1 MRATLIVTLVLH
13 ILSGVFWAGT
23 TFALARTGANQT
35 DQFFRPQMGAAVI
48 VVATGGLLWYL
59 VHPGSFGTTEQIL
72 AVGVF
77 CAFVAA
83 WRFAVCPTSRSPLVA
98 KPTTDG
104 VVRAPSALG
113 MMRMSIF
120 PPSLA
125 STTATQELVVPKS
138 IPMIFP
144 TDASADQLTASPP
157 APEAPADLGLATT
170 TIAGRMSRGP
180 CM

>member
-83 WRFAVCPTSRSPLVA
+83 
-98 KPTTDG
+98 G
-104 VVRAPSALG
+104 VQGMSGGSAL
-113 MMRMSIF
+113 RKLSIADE
-120 PPSLA
+120 SEA
-125 STTATQELVVPKS
+125 SRLRHRVATGQRVAAAFL
-138 IPMIFP
+138 MI
-144 TDASADQLTASPP
+144 TVT
-157 APEAPADLGLATT
+157 
-170 TIAGRMSRGP
+170 
-180 CM
+180 CMAVARYA

>member
-13 ILSGVFWAGT
+13 FLSGVFWEGT

-35 DQFFRPQMGAAVI
+35 DQFFRTQMGAAVI

-83 WRFAVCPTSRSPLVA
+83 
-98 KPTTDG
+98 G
-104 VVRAPSALG
+104 VQGVSGGSAL
-113 MMRMSIF
+113 RKVSITDEF
-120 PPSLA
+120 EA
-125 STTATQELVVPKS
+125 SRLRHRVATGQRVAAAFL
-138 IPMIFP
+138 M
-144 TDASADQLTASPP
+144 LTV
-157 APEAPADLGLATT
+157 T
-170 TIAGRMSRGP
+170 
-180 CM
+180 CMAVARYA

>member
-13 ILSGVFWAGT
+13 FLSGVFWAGT

-83 WRFAVCPTSRSPLVA
+83 
-98 KPTTDG
+98 G
-104 VVRAPSALG
+104 VQGMSGGSAL
-113 MMRMSIF
+113 RKLSIVDE
-120 PPSLA
+120 SEA
-125 STTATQELVVPKS
+125 SRLRHRVATGQRVAAAFL
-138 IPMIFP
+138 MI
-144 TDASADQLTASPP
+144 TVT
-157 APEAPADLGLATT
+157 
-170 TIAGRMSRGP
+170 
-180 CM
+180 CMAVARYA

>member
-13 ILSGVFWAGT
+13 FLSGVFWAGT

-83 WRFAVCPTSRSPLVA
+83 
-98 KPTTDG
+98 G
-104 VVRAPSALG
+104 VQGMSGGSAL
-113 MMRMSIF
+113 RKLSIADE
-120 PPSLA
+120 SEA
-125 STTATQELVVPKS
+125 SRLRHRVATGQRVAAAFL
-138 IPMIFP
+138 MI
-144 TDASADQLTASPP
+144 TVT
-157 APEAPADLGLATT
+157 
-170 TIAGRMSRGP
+170 
-180 CM
+180 CMAAARYA

>member
-13 ILSGVFWAGT
+13 FLSGVFWAGT
-23 TFALARTGANQT
+23 TFALARAGANQT

-83 WRFAVCPTSRSPLVA
+83 
-98 KPTTDG
+98 G
-104 VVRAPSALG
+104 VQGVSGGSAL
-113 MMRMSIF
+113 RKLS
-120 PPSLA
+120 
-125 STTATQELVVPKS
+125 
-138 IPMIFP
+138 
-144 TDASADQLTASPP
+144 
-157 APEAPADLGLATT
+157 
-170 TIAGRMSRGP
+170 IAGESEASRLRHRVATGQRVAAAFLMITVT
-180 CM
+180 CMAVARYA

>member
-23 TFALARTGANQT
+23 TFALARTGANQAN
-35 DQFFRPQMGAAVI
+35 QFFRPQMGAAVI

-83 WRFAVCPTSRSPLVA
+83 GIQGMS
-98 KPTTDG
+98 G
-104 VVRAPSALG
+104 GSAL
-113 MMRMSIF
+113 RKLSIADE
-120 PPSLA
+120 SEA
-125 STTATQELVVPKS
+125 SRLRHRVATGQRVAAAFL
-138 IPMIFP
+138 M
-144 TDASADQLTASPP
+144 LTV
-157 APEAPADLGLATT
+157 T
-170 TIAGRMSRGP
+170 
-180 CM
+180 CMAVARYA

>member
-1 MRATLIVTLVLH
+1 MRATLIVTIVLH
-13 ILSGVFWAGT
+13 FLSGVFWAGT

-83 WRFAVCPTSRSPLVA
+83 
-98 KPTTDG
+98 G
-104 VVRAPSALG
+104 VQGVSGGSAL
-113 MMRMSIF
+113 RKVSITDEF
-120 PPSLA
+120 EASLLRHRV
-125 STTATQELVVPKS
+125 ATGQRVAAAFL
-138 IPMIFP
+138 M
-144 TDASADQLTASPP
+144 LTV
-157 APEAPADLGLATT
+157 T
-170 TIAGRMSRGP
+170 
-180 CM
+180 CMAVARYA

>member
-83 WRFAVCPTSRSPLVA
+83 
-98 KPTTDG
+98 G
-104 VVRAPSALG
+104 VQGVSGGSAL
-113 MMRMSIF
+113 RKLSIADE
-120 PPSLA
+120 SEA
-125 STTATQELVVPKS
+125 SRLRHRVATGQRVAAAFL
-138 IPMIFP
+138 M
-144 TDASADQLTASPP
+144 LTV
-157 APEAPADLGLATT
+157 T
-170 TIAGRMSRGP
+170 
-180 CM
+180 CMAVARYA

>member
-13 ILSGVFWAGT
+13 FLSGVFWAGT

-83 WRFAVCPTSRSPLVA
+83 
-98 KPTTDG
+98 G
-104 VVRAPSALG
+104 VQGMSGGSAL
-113 MMRMSIF
+113 RKLSIADE
-120 PPSLA
+120 SEA
-125 STTATQELVVPKS
+125 SRLRHRVATGQRVAAAFL
-138 IPMIFP
+138 M
-144 TDASADQLTASPP
+144 LTV
-157 APEAPADLGLATT
+157 T
-170 TIAGRMSRGP
+170 
-180 CM
+180 CMAVARYA

>member
-13 ILSGVFWAGT
+13 FLSGVFWAGT

-83 WRFAVCPTSRSPLVA
+83 
-98 KPTTDG
+98 G
-104 VVRAPSALG
+104 VQGVSGGSAL
-113 MMRMSIF
+113 RKVSITDEF
-120 PPSLA
+120 EA
-125 STTATQELVVPKS
+125 SRLRHRVATGQRVAAAFL
-138 IPMIFP
+138 M
-144 TDASADQLTASPP
+144 LTV
-157 APEAPADLGLATT
+157 T
-170 TIAGRMSRGP
+170 
-180 CM
+180 CMAVARYA

>member
-13 ILSGVFWAGT
+13 FLSGVFWAGT

-83 WRFAVCPTSRSPLVA
+83 
-98 KPTTDG
+98 G
-104 VVRAPSALG
+104 VQGISGGSAL
-113 MMRMSIF
+113 RKLSIAGE
-120 PPSLA
+120 SEA
-125 STTATQELVVPKS
+125 SRLRHRVATGQRV
-138 IPMIFP
+138 
-144 TDASADQLTASPP
+144 ASAFLMLTV
-157 APEAPADLGLATT
+157 T
-170 TIAGRMSRGP
+170 
-180 CM
+180 CMAVARYA

>member
-13 ILSGVFWAGT
+13 FLSGVFWAGT

-59 VHPGSFGTTEQIL
+59 VHPGSLGTTEQIL

-83 WRFAVCPTSRSPLVA
+83 
-98 KPTTDG
+98 G
-104 VVRAPSALG
+104 VQGVSGGSAL
-113 MMRMSIF
+113 RKLSIADE
-120 PPSLA
+120 SEA
-125 STTATQELVVPKS
+125 SRLRHRVATGQRVAAAFL
-138 IPMIFP
+138 MI
-144 TDASADQLTASPP
+144 TVT
-157 APEAPADLGLATT
+157 
-170 TIAGRMSRGP
+170 
-180 CM
+180 CMAVARYA

>member
-23 TFALARTGANQT
+23 TFAVARTGANQT

-83 WRFAVCPTSRSPLVA
+83 
-98 KPTTDG
+98 G
-104 VVRAPSALG
+104 VQGMSGGSAL
-113 MMRMSIF
+113 RKLSIVDE
-120 PPSLA
+120 SEA
-125 STTATQELVVPKS
+125 SRLRHRVATGQRVAAAFL
-138 IPMIFP
+138 MI
-144 TDASADQLTASPP
+144 TVT
-157 APEAPADLGLATT
+157 
-170 TIAGRMSRGP
+170 
-180 CM
+180 CMAVARYA

>member
-13 ILSGVFWAGT
+13 FLSGVFWAGT

-83 WRFAVCPTSRSPLVA
+83 
-98 KPTTDG
+98 G
-104 VVRAPSALG
+104 VQGVSGGSAL
-113 MMRMSIF
+113 RKVSITDEF
-120 PPSLA
+120 EA
-125 STTATQELVVPKS
+125 SRLRHRVARVAAAFL
-138 IPMIFP
+138 M
-144 TDASADQLTASPP
+144 LTV
-157 APEAPADLGLATT
+157 T
-170 TIAGRMSRGP
+170 
-180 CM
+180 CMAVARYA

>member
-83 WRFAVCPTSRSPLVA
+83 
-98 KPTTDG
+98 G
-104 VVRAPSALG
+104 VQGMSGGSAL
-113 MMRMSIF
+113 RKLSIADE
-120 PPSLA
+120 SEA
-125 STTATQELVVPKS
+125 SRLRHRVATGQRVAALFL
-138 IPMIFP
+138 MI
-144 TDASADQLTASPP
+144 TVT
-157 APEAPADLGLATT
+157 
-170 TIAGRMSRGP
+170 
-180 CM
+180 CMAVARYA

>member
-83 WRFAVCPTSRSPLVA
+83 GVQGMSGGSRLRKLSIVDESEASRLRHRVATGPRVAGAFLMITVTCMAVARYA
-98 KPTTDG
+98 
-104 VVRAPSALG
+104 
-113 MMRMSIF
+113 
-120 PPSLA
+120 
-125 STTATQELVVPKS
+125 
-138 IPMIFP
+138 
-144 TDASADQLTASPP
+144 
-157 APEAPADLGLATT
+157 
-170 TIAGRMSRGP
+170 
-180 CM
+180 

>member
-13 ILSGVFWAGT
+13 FLSGVFWAGT

-83 WRFAVCPTSRSPLVA
+83 
-98 KPTTDG
+98 G
-104 VVRAPSALG
+104 VQGVSGGSAL
-113 MMRMSIF
+113 RKLS
-120 PPSLA
+120 
-125 STTATQELVVPKS
+125 
-138 IPMIFP
+138 
-144 TDASADQLTASPP
+144 
-157 APEAPADLGLATT
+157 
-170 TIAGRMSRGP
+170 IAGESEASRVRHRVATGQRVAAAFLMITVT
-180 CM
+180 CMAVARYA

>member
-83 WRFAVCPTSRSPLVA
+83 
-98 KPTTDG
+98 G
-104 VVRAPSALG
+104 VQGVSGGSAL
-113 MMRMSIF
+113 RKLSIADE
-120 PPSLA
+120 SEA
-125 STTATQELVVPKS
+125 SRLRHRVATGQRVAAAFL
-138 IPMIFP
+138 MI
-144 TDASADQLTASPP
+144 TVT
-157 APEAPADLGLATT
+157 
-170 TIAGRMSRGP
+170 
-180 CM
+180 CMAVARYA

>member
-83 WRFAVCPTSRSPLVA
+83 GIQGMS
-98 KPTTDG
+98 G
-104 VVRAPSALG
+104 GSAL
-113 MMRMSIF
+113 RKLSIVDE
-120 PPSLA
+120 SEA
-125 STTATQELVVPKS
+125 SRLRHRVATGQRVAAAFL
-138 IPMIFP
+138 MIAV
-144 TDASADQLTASPP
+144 T
-157 APEAPADLGLATT
+157 
-170 TIAGRMSRGP
+170 
-180 CM
+180 CMAAARYA

>member
-83 WRFAVCPTSRSPLVA
+83 
-98 KPTTDG
+98 G
-104 VVRAPSALG
+104 VQGMSGGSAL
-113 MMRMSIF
+113 RKLSIVDE
-120 PPSLA
+120 SEA
-125 STTATQELVVPKS
+125 SRLRHRVATGQRVAAAFL
-138 IPMIFP
+138 MI
-144 TDASADQLTASPP
+144 TVT
-157 APEAPADLGLATT
+157 
-170 TIAGRMSRGP
+170 
-180 CM
+180 CMAVARYA

>member
-13 ILSGVFWAGT
+13 FLSGVFWAGT
-23 TFALARTGANQT
+23 TFALARAGANQT

-83 WRFAVCPTSRSPLVA
+83 
-98 KPTTDG
+98 G
-104 VVRAPSALG
+104 VQGMSGGSAL
-113 MMRMSIF
+113 RKLSIGGE
-120 PPSLA
+120 SEA
-125 STTATQELVVPKS
+125 SRLRHRVATGQRVAAAFL
-138 IPMIFP
+138 MI
-144 TDASADQLTASPP
+144 TVT
-157 APEAPADLGLATT
+157 
-170 TIAGRMSRGP
+170 
-180 CM
+180 CMAVARYA

>member
-83 WRFAVCPTSRSPLVA
+83 GIQGMS
-98 KPTTDG
+98 G
-104 VVRAPSALG
+104 GSAL
-113 MMRMSIF
+113 RKLS
-120 PPSLA
+120 
-125 STTATQELVVPKS
+125 
-138 IPMIFP
+138 
-144 TDASADQLTASPP
+144 
-157 APEAPADLGLATT
+157 
-170 TIAGRMSRGP
+170 IAGESEASRLRHRVATGQRVAAAFLMITVT
-180 CM
+180 CMAVARYA

>member
-35 DQFFRPQMGAAVI
+35 DQLFRPQMGAAVI

-83 WRFAVCPTSRSPLVA
+83 
-98 KPTTDG
+98 G
-104 VVRAPSALG
+104 VQGMSGGSAL
-113 MMRMSIF
+113 RKLSIADE
-120 PPSLA
+120 SEA
-125 STTATQELVVPKS
+125 SRLRHRVATGQRVAAAFL
-138 IPMIFP
+138 MI
-144 TDASADQLTASPP
+144 TVT
-157 APEAPADLGLATT
+157 
-170 TIAGRMSRGP
+170 
-180 CM
+180 CMAVARYA

>member
-59 VHPGSFGTTEQIL
+59 VHPGSFGTKEQIL

-77 CAFVAA
+77 CAFVTA
-83 WRFAVCPTSRSPLVA
+83 
-98 KPTTDG
+98 G
-104 VVRAPSALG
+104 VQGVLG
-113 MMRMSIF
+113 
-120 PPSLA
+120 
-125 STTATQELVVPKS
+125 
-138 IPMIFP
+138 
-144 TDASADQLTASPP
+144 
-157 APEAPADLGLATT
+157 GLALRKLS
-170 TIAGRMSRGP
+170 IADESEASRLRHRAATGQRVAAAFLMLTVT
-180 CM
+180 CMAVARYA

>member
-13 ILSGVFWAGT
+13 FLSGVFWAGT
-23 TFALARTGANQT
+23 TFALARSGASQT

-83 WRFAVCPTSRSPLVA
+83 
-98 KPTTDG
+98 G
-104 VVRAPSALG
+104 VQGISGGSAL
-113 MMRMSIF
+113 RKLS
-120 PPSLA
+120 
-125 STTATQELVVPKS
+125 
-138 IPMIFP
+138 
-144 TDASADQLTASPP
+144 
-157 APEAPADLGLATT
+157 
-170 TIAGRMSRGP
+170 IAGESEASRLCHRVATGQRVAAAFLMITVT
-180 CM
+180 CMAAARYA